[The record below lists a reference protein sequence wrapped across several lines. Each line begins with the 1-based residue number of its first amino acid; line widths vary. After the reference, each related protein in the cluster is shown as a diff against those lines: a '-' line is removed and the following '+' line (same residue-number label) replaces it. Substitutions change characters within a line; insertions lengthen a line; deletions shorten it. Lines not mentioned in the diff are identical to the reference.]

1 MTKLVNDGYLEKL
14 NNGSPIIYALTEK
27 GKNFPY
33 FNVKT
38 LTLK

>member
-27 GKNFPY
+27 GKNL
-33 FNVKT
+33 NLNEIKGET
-38 LTLK
+38 M